1 MKCLGYVYGASAT
14 GALFM
19 VGIAL
24 NNVPCSSVVLV
35 AGSLLIDR
43 LKRDYQRAMN
53 KKMREMRQDRLNFVR
68 SMRIAKAER
77 IALLKH

>member
-1 MKCLGYVYGASAT
+1 
-14 GALFM
+14 M